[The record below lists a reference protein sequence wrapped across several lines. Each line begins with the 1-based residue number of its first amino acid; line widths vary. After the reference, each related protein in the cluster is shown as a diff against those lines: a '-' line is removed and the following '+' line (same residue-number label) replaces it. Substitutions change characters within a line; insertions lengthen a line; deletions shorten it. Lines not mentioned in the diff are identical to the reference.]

1 MEIIKKTLS
10 IIVLAFFAALPVFLL
25 SIFLIKPLFG
35 TTGLIATI
43 VLLFLIIVYQWSK
56 EEDSP

>member
-1 MEIIKKTLS
+1 MKIVKKTLN
-10 IIVLAFFAALPVFLL
+10 VVALAFFAALPVFLL
-25 SIFLIKPLFG
+25 SMFLIKPLFG